1 MQPRDAEEEHRAATW
16 LELFFDLCFVVAVAQ
31 AAASLHHAL
40 AADEIRMAL
49 VNYPTVFFA
58 IWWAWMNFTWFSSAY
73 DTYDTVYLLATF
85 VQIAG
90 VLILAAGVPRAFDD
104 RDFGVVTLGYLVMR
118 VALVA
123 QWLRA
128 SRSDPPR
135 RATDR
140 HYAFGIGVCMIGWI
154 LLLVI
159 PTGLRTVGFLLMVVA
174 ELSVP
179 IWAERAEGTTWH
191 PHHIAERFGL
201 FTLIVLGETVLA
213 ATVAVQTALD
223 SGAASG
229 QLVGVALGG
238 LLIVFSMWWLYFSQR
253 TSDVTHR
260 VRARFEEDK
269 RASSFIWGYG
279 HFFVFAAAA
288 AVGAGLATVVDA
300 DTSLALL
307 SERGAATAVA
317 VPVAVFVVVVWLLHR
332 DTDRFTTGQDLAHPI
347 AAFAVVVLAVSG
359 VPVWSLGLV
368 LVALVAFTT
377 VGRPAPTG

>member
-1 MQPRDAEEEHRAATW
+1 
-16 LELFFDLCFVVAVAQ
+16 
-31 AAASLHHAL
+31 
-40 AADEIRMAL
+40 MAL

-73 DTYDTVYLLATF
+73 DTYDAAYLLATF

-90 VLILAAGVPRAFDD
+90 VLILAAGVPRAFED
-104 RDFGVVTLGYLVMR
+104 RDFAVVTLGYLVMR
-118 VALVA
+118 IALVA

-140 HYAFGIGVCMIGWI
+140 RYAFGISVCMIGWI

-159 PTGLRTVGFLLMVVA
+159 PTGLRGAGFASWCVA

-179 IWAERAEGTTWH
+179 VWAERAGGTTWH

-201 FTLIVLGETVLA
+201 VHVDRARRNGA
-213 ATVAVQTALD
+213 RGDGAVQTALD
-223 SGAASG
+223 AGEWG
-229 QLVGVALGG
+229 GELVGVAVGG

-260 VRARFEEDK
+260 VRAVRGAEQ
-269 RASSFIWGYG
+269 ASSFIWGYG

-288 AVGAGLATVVDA
+288 AVGAGSPTVVDVN
-300 DTSLALL
+300 THTPTCRS
-307 SERGAATAVA
+307 GA
-317 VPVAVFVVVVWLLHR
+317 R
-332 DTDRFTTGQDLAHPI
+332 
-347 AAFAVVVLAVSG
+347 
-359 VPVWSLGLV
+359 
-368 LVALVAFTT
+368 
-377 VGRPAPTG
+377 